1 MPGKTQLDLRFLVI
15 VISLIVIA
23 TMGSAYM
30 TFVFFSR
37 GESSGRADA
46 VNGQVREPFG
56 HTYDAGTLT
65 VNLAPGRGLSNR
77 FIRTGIVI
85 ASQDPDTVKE
95 LEIRAPQVRDCLIS
109 VLRGRTA
116 EEVLSQRG
124 MTQLKQEVISVLN
137 EILGARAIS
146 DVYFTDFV
154 VQ

>member
-1 MPGKTQLDLRFLVI
+1 M
-15 VISLIVIA
+15 
-23 TMGSAYM
+23 
-30 TFVFFSR
+30 
-37 GESSGRADA
+37 
-46 VNGQVREPFG
+46 
-56 HTYDAGTLT
+56 
-65 VNLAPGRGLSNR
+65 
-77 FIRTGIVI
+77 I